1 MSAATDGRRPLLT
14 AALGF
19 LHLDVQTSATRTL
32 HAWLDSWTGVG
43 LVVVG
48 MERAG
53 YRVSITRMEDH
64 WRARFGSH
72 AMISD
77 DGYGVAATP
86 WGAVQRAAWMVVR
99 RDRTA
104 A

>member
-1 MSAATDGRRPLLT
+1 MSLAADHRRALLT

-19 LHLDVQTSATRTL
+19 LRLDVQTSATHAL

-53 YRVSITRMEDH
+53 YRVSITPMEDH

-72 AMISD
+72 PMISD
-77 DGYGVAATP
+77 DGYGVADTP
-86 WGAVQRAAWMVVR
+86 WGAVQRASWMVMKR
-99 RDRTA
+99 A
-104 A
+104 

>member
-1 MSAATDGRRPLLT
+1 MSLAADRRALLA

-19 LHLDVQTSATRTL
+19 LQLDIQTSATRAL

-43 LVVVG
+43 LVVVV
-48 MERAG
+48 MERQG

-72 AMISD
+72 PMISD

-86 WGAVQRAAWMVVR
+86 WQAVQRAAWQVVR
-99 RDRTA
+99 RDL
-104 A
+104 

>member
-1 MSAATDGRRPLLT
+1 MSIAADSRWALLT

-19 LHLDVQTSATRTL
+19 LQLDVQTSATRAL

-48 MERAG
+48 MERHG

-64 WRARFGSH
+64 WCTGGRAS
-72 AMISD
+72 A
-77 DGYGVAATP
+77 
-86 WGAVQRAAWMVVR
+86 
-99 RDRTA
+99 RTR
-104 A
+104 